1 MKDSTFKPAL
11 LLMSGRAIGF
21 VAVFF
26 LPVVLVRIFNQ
37 AEFGTYKQLF
47 LIYSTVYAIAQ
58 LGMAESLF
66 YFLPIAPKEAGK
78 YVTNSMLVLTV
89 GGLACLGFLAT
100 TGSGISQWMSNQP
113 MAGYITWI
121 GIYVFLMIST
131 AVMEI
136 VMITRKRYLC
146 ASSSYAAS
154 DFFRAIF
161 LVVPALLAGRL
172 EWLLLG
178 AVAFASLRF
187 CAALF
192 YLRREFPG
200 ELRPDR
206 TLLKKQLAYALPFGI
221 AVVVEIL
228 QSNFHQYAVSYH
240 FDAATFAIYAVGC
253 LQVPLVD
260 FLFTATGNV
269 MMVRMAE
276 EIRDGEKEAMLR
288 IWRDTTRK
296 LALVFFP
303 LVGFLVLASRE
314 LIVFLFTESYRA
326 SVPIFTIWSTAILL
340 GALQTD
346 GVLRVHAETRF
357 IFLLNALKLVF
368 IAATIN
374 WFLSV
379 FDLLGAVTVTV
390 VAAFIGKVLALVRI
404 KRLMGIGMSQLLPWR
419 SLVGILAVAVT
430 AILPTL
436 LVKSEVEIPPLPL
449 LLTTGFTYTASYL
462 ALVYGAGLLSKSE
475 RLAVTEWLHGY
486 VVGKSEAEGLKNRV

>member
-26 LPVVLVRIFNQ
+26 LPVVLVRIFDQ

-47 LIYSTVYAIAQ
+47 LIYSTVYGIAQ

-161 LVVPALLAGRL
+161 LVVPALLVGRL

-221 AVVVEIL
+221 AVLVEIL
-228 QSNFHQYAVSYH
+228 QSNFHQYAVSYY

-276 EIRDGEKEAMLR
+276 EIRDGRKEAMLR

-303 LVGFLVLASRE
+303 LVGLLILASRE

-357 IFLLNALKLVF
+357 IFFLNALKLVF
-368 IAATIN
+368 IVASIN

-404 KRLMGIGMSQLLPWR
+404 KRLMQTGFRQLLPWR
-419 SLVGILAVAVT
+419 ALAGIFVVAWAAGLPVV
-430 AILPTL
+430 ILRFVLDIGT
-436 LVKSEVEIPPLPL
+436 LPL
-449 LLTTGFTYTASYL
+449 LVTTSLLYT
-462 ALVYGAGLLSKSE
+462 GAYVVLLFGCNVLREEE
-475 RLAVTEWLHGY
+475 RLALTGCVHKLTAGVRVTE
-486 VVGKSEAEGLKNRV
+486 SARS